1 MDRHR
6 VQKKVKNQA
15 NHSILAC
22 KKDYYRSYFGSNIGK
37 IKPTWSGINLAF
49 YICQERKPKPRFRS
63 WLLMTKTPMILTG
76 SVLLLIVISRK
87 LDQLYAWP
95 QRLIPMSQ
103 FRDNF

>member
-1 MDRHR
+1 MSR
-6 VQKKVKNQA
+6 KK
-15 NHSILAC
+15 
-22 KKDYYRSYFGSNIGK
+22 
-37 IKPTWSGINLAF
+37 
-49 YICQERKPKPRFRS
+49 
-63 WLLMTKTPMILTG
+63 TKTQIPKLVIDDKDTNDPHG